1 VTEPRDES
9 LHEPEEAAWE
19 EEPVWSPPA
28 PEEIAGEEPAAPP
41 REESRGG
48 YRVRLPVF
56 EGPLDLLLHLIRV
69 NEINIYDIPIA
80 EVTRQYLAYLD
91 LMRDLHLEVA
101 AEYLVMAATLA
112 FVKSKTMLPAPPRA
126 EEAQEDPRAELRD
139 LLLEYQRVKSAAAA
153 LRSRDEEAVRT
164 WGVGAAPPESRQGE
178 PAVEV
183 SLFDLLAAF
192 QRVLA
197 SIGEEA
203 RLEFRRDTL
212 RVADA
217 MRRILDLLELAPAL
231 LFEELIVAQ
240 PGRASRI
247 VVFLALLELVRLQM
261 VRATQA
267 RLAGHIL
274 LWRRL
279 PRLLPSAPPPSPKE
293 PNP

>member
-1 VTEPRDES
+1 MTEPRDAG
-9 LHEPEEAAWE
+9 LPAPADAAWE
-19 EEPVWSPPA
+19 EEA
-28 PEEIAGEEPAAPP
+28 PWAPAAPDDLLDGLASAP
-41 REESRGG
+41 GDAETRGG

-112 FVKSKTMLPAPPRA
+112 FIKSKTILPAPPRPEQA
-126 EEAQEDPRAELRD
+126 PEDPRTELRD
-139 LLLEYQRVKSAAAA
+139 MLIEYQRVKSVAAA
-153 LRSRDEEAVRT
+153 LRARDAEAART
-164 WGVGAAPPESRQGE
+164 WGVGAAPPEATMGE
-178 PAVEV
+178 PVIEV

-231 LFEELIVAQ
+231 LFDELIAAQ
-240 PGRASRI
+240 SNRGSRI
-247 VVFLALLELVRLQM
+247 VAFLALLELVRLQA

-267 RLAGHIL
+267 RLAGPIL
-274 LWRRL
+274 LWRRT
-279 PRLLPSAPPPSPKE
+279 PRLLAPPAAAP
-293 PNP
+293 

>member
-9 LHEPEEAAWE
+9 LHQPEEPAWE
-19 EEPVWSPPA
+19 EEPLWTPPVPDDGAGA
-28 PEEIAGEEPAAPP
+28 PAEAPP
-41 REESRGG
+41 GEGSRKG
-48 YRVRLPVF
+48 YRVSLPAF

-69 NEINIYDIPIA
+69 NEINVYDIPIA
-80 EVTRQYLAYLD
+80 EVTRQYLVYLD

-112 FVKSKTMLPAPPRA
+112 YIKSKTMLPAPPRA
-126 EEAQEDPRAELRD
+126 EQAQEDPRSELRD

-153 LRSRDEEAVRT
+153 LRTRDEEAVRT
-164 WGVGAAPPESRQGE
+164 WGVGAAPPEASQGQ
-178 PAVEV
+178 PTVEV

-231 LFEELIVAQ
+231 FFDELLVAQ
-240 PGRASRI
+240 PSRASRI
-247 VVFLALLELVRLQM
+247 VVFLALLELVRLQT

-279 PRLLPSAPPPSPKE
+279 PRLLPAASPPAP
-293 PNP
+293 

>member
-1 VTEPRDES
+1 VTEPRDERF
-9 LHEPEEAAWE
+9 PETGEAAWDE
-19 EEPVWSPPA
+19 DLPGSLADA
-28 PEEIAGEEPAAPP
+28 PAGEAK
-41 REESRGG
+41 RQG
-48 YRVRLPVF
+48 YRVSLPAF

-80 EVTRQYLAYLD
+80 EVTRQYLVYLD
-91 LMRDLHLEVA
+91 LMRGLHLEVA

-112 FVKSKTMLPAPPRA
+112 YIKSKMMLPAPPRA
-126 EEAQEDPRAELRD
+126 EERPEDPRAELRD

-153 LRSRDEEAVRT
+153 LRCRDEEAVRT
-164 WGVGAAPPESRQGE
+164 WGVGAAPLEARQGE
-178 PAVEV
+178 PAIDV

-231 LFEELIVAQ
+231 FFDELILAQ
-240 PGRASRI
+240 NSRASRI

-274 LWRRL
+274 LWRRM
-279 PRLLPSAPPPSPKE
+279 PRLLAAAPAPE
-293 PNP
+293 P

>member
-1 VTEPRDES
+1 MTEPRDDS
-9 LHEPEEAAWE
+9 LPEPTEAAWE
-19 EEPVWSPPA
+19 EEPLWAPPV
-28 PEEIAGEEPAAPP
+28 PEEISGSDAGAPAGEG
-41 REESRGG
+41 SRKG
-48 YRVRLPVF
+48 YRVNLPVF

-80 EVTRQYLAYLD
+80 EVTRQYLVYLD

-112 FVKSKTMLPAPPRA
+112 FVKSKMMLPAPPRA
-126 EEAQEDPRAELRD
+126 EETPEDPRAELRD
-139 LLLEYQRVKSAAAA
+139 LLLEYQRVKSAATA
-153 LRSRDEEAVRT
+153 LRARDEEAVRT
-164 WGVGAAPPESRQGE
+164 WGVGATPPEARQGE
-178 PAVEV
+178 PAIEV
-183 SLFDLLAAF
+183 SLFDLLTAF

-231 LFEELIVAQ
+231 FFDELMVAQ
-240 PGRASRI
+240 SSRASRI

-274 LWRRL
+274 LWRRM
-279 PRLLPSAPPPSPKE
+279 PRLLPAAPPAAP
-293 PNP
+293 